1 MNRRGIRYPAKRIM
15 ILDELTLVAA
25 FFVTLFVRYREM
37 FKIWTSFFNGLYVS
51 FLIVLCLLQAL
62 IFIGYDKKKKS
73 IFEMDPVENLMSVV
87 KSKVILIVLGLLYL
101 YATQRGE
108 QSSRFVVAGVL
119 VLSIIFGFVARMVC
133 RKGYLKSHDISSN
146 WKVLE
151 VTVDN
156 RGIDADEVVK
166 TFREGK
172 YDEVLIH
179 FTASDGDRPVVDA
192 LNTLL
197 RKLDREG
204 IRTFIGATALDY
216 QVRSGII
223 SDINGYASIPASVR
237 SERFNLFGIN
247 YAVSRTEEAVLHVM
261 RHIKELSGEY
271 ICFSNVHTSVMARE
285 DASYRDVLNGA
296 AFVFPDGTPIA
307 TLEQKK
313 GYVGAE
319 RVAGP
324 DFMEHMFRDT
334 QDGRLSHFFYGASQ
348 ETLDALK
355 DNLLKKYPGIDIR
368 GMYSPPFRALSE
380 EEDRADVNLI
390 NGSGADIIWIGLG
403 APKQEKWMNAHKG
416 EISGVMMG
424 VGAGFD
430 FHAGTIK
437 RAPKWIQ
444 KIGLEWLFRLF
455 QDPGR
460 LFKRYFVTNGKFIW
474 YLLTRKRG

>member
-1 MNRRGIRYPAKRIM
+1 MNRRGIRYPAKRILV
-15 ILDELTLVAA
+15 LDELTLVAA

-37 FKIWTSFFNGLYVS
+37 FKIWTSFYDGLYVS

-119 VLSIIFGFVARMVC
+119 VLSIIFGFVARMIC
-133 RKGYLKSHDISSN
+133 RKSYLKNHDLSAEY
-146 WKVLE
+146 KTLE
-151 VTVDN
+151 VTSDEDAAEVIAKYHQGSYNDVLVHVVSEGYDN
-156 RGIDADEVVK
+156 
-166 TFREGK
+166 
-172 YDEVLIH
+172 
-179 FTASDGDRPVVDA
+179 
-192 LNTLL
+192 LL

-355 DNLLKKYPGIDIR
+355 ENLLKKYPGIDIR

-430 FHAGTIK
+430 FHAGTIR

-474 YLLTRKRG
+474 YLLTNRK

>member
-1 MNRRGIRYPAKRIM
+1 LENDVNRRGIRYPAKRILV
-15 ILDELTLVAA
+15 LDELTLVAA

-37 FKIWTSFFNGLYVS
+37 FKIWTSFYDGLYVS
-51 FLIVLCLLQAL
+51 FLIVLCLIQAL

-119 VLSIIFGFVARMVC
+119 VLSIIFGFVARMIC
-133 RKGYLKSHDISSN
+133 RKSYLKNHDLSAEY
-146 WKVLE
+146 KTLE
-151 VTVDN
+151 VTSDEDAAEVIAKYHQGSYNDVLVHVVSEGYDN
-156 RGIDADEVVK
+156 
-166 TFREGK
+166 
-172 YDEVLIH
+172 
-179 FTASDGDRPVVDA
+179 
-192 LNTLL
+192 LL

-204 IRTFIGATALDY
+204 IRTFIGTTALDY
-216 QVRSGII
+216 QIRSGII

-355 DNLLKKYPGIDIR
+355 ENLLKKYPGIDIR

-474 YLLTRKRG
+474 YLLTNRK

>member
-1 MNRRGIRYPAKRIM
+1 MNRRGIRYPAKRILV
-15 ILDELTLVAA
+15 LDELTLVAA

-37 FKIWTSFFNGLYVS
+37 FKIWTSFYDGLYVS

-119 VLSIIFGFVARMVC
+119 VLSIIFGFVARMIC
-133 RKGYLKSHDISSN
+133 RKSYLKNHDLSAEY
-146 WKVLE
+146 KTLE
-151 VTVDN
+151 VTSDEDAAEVIAKYHQGSYNDVLVHVVSEGYDN
-156 RGIDADEVVK
+156 
-166 TFREGK
+166 
-172 YDEVLIH
+172 
-179 FTASDGDRPVVDA
+179 
-192 LNTLL
+192 LL

-355 DNLLKKYPGIDIR
+355 ENLLKKYPGIDIR

-416 EISGVMMG
+416 EIGGVMMG

-474 YLLTRKRG
+474 YLLTNRK

>member
-1 MNRRGIRYPAKRIM
+1 MNRRGIRYPAKRILV
-15 ILDELTLVAA
+15 LDELTLVAA

-37 FKIWTSFFNGLYVS
+37 FKIWTSFYDGLYVS
-51 FLIVLCLLQAL
+51 FLIVLCLIQAL

-119 VLSIIFGFVARMVC
+119 VLSIIFGFVARMIC
-133 RKGYLKSHDISSN
+133 RKSYLKNHDLSAEY
-146 WKVLE
+146 KTLE
-151 VTVDN
+151 VTSDEDAAEVIAKYHQGSYNDVLVHVVSEGYDN
-156 RGIDADEVVK
+156 
-166 TFREGK
+166 
-172 YDEVLIH
+172 
-179 FTASDGDRPVVDA
+179 
-192 LNTLL
+192 LL

-247 YAVSRTEEAVLHVM
+247 YAISRTEEAVLHVM

-285 DASYRDVLNGA
+285 DASYRNVLNGA

-355 DNLLKKYPGIDIR
+355 ENLLKKYPGIDIR

-474 YLLTRKRG
+474 YLLTNRK